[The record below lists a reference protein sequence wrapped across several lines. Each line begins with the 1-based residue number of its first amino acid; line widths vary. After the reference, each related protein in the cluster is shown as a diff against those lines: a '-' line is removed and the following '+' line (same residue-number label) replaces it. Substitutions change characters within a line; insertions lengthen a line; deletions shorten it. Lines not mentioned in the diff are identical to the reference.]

1 MKTAKSK
8 RKMPAEFWDV
18 LSAALFGIYAVCFLM
33 FVMNIEAI
41 LNFFGKVV

>member
-1 MKTAKSK
+1 MKTKKAK

-18 LSAALFGIYAVCFLM
+18 LCVGLFGIFAECFLM

>member
-8 RKMPAEFWDV
+8 RKMPTEFWDV
-18 LSAALFGIYAVCFLM
+18 LCAILFGIFAECFLM

>member
-1 MKTAKSK
+1 MKTKKAK
-8 RKMPAEFWDV
+8 RKINPELLDV
-18 LSAALFGIYAVCFLM
+18 LFVGIGGIYAVCFLM